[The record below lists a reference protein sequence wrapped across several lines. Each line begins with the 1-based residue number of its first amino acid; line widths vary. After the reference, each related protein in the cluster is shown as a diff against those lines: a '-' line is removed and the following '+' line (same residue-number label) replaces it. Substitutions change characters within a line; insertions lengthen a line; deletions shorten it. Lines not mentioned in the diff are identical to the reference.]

1 MNQKI
6 KIQNF
11 DELVKKNYLYFEA
24 LQRSYSKTKSLDD
37 VEINKEF
44 KSLLDKFSREL
55 EITNTSKIK
64 SNTISK

>member
-64 SNTISK
+64 SNSISK

>member
-24 LQRSYSKTKSLDD
+24 VHRSYSKTKSLDD
-37 VEINKEF
+37 AEINKEF
-44 KSLLDKFSREL
+44 RSLLDKFSREL
-55 EITNTSKIK
+55 ETTNTSKIK
-64 SNTISK
+64 STPISK

>member
-1 MNQKI
+1 MDQKI

-24 LQRSYSKTKSLDD
+24 LHRSYSKNKSLDD

-55 EITNTSKIK
+55 EATNNSKIK
-64 SNTISK
+64 NSSISK